1 MIKKIS
7 LLEVAMNRIKTSK
20 DKRKMKRILLSILA
34 LGAVGALTVL
44 FINIYMMGKYKE
56 KILSQKDMAGKKFD
70 CILVLGAKVWDDGR
84 PSYMLEDRLNQ
95 AIELYNAGYS
105 DRILMSGDHGRKEY
119 DEVNAM
125 KQYAMDKGVKGEHIF
140 MDHAGF
146 STYESMYRA
155 RDVFQVESAIIVTQR
170 YHLYRGLYIANEL
183 GLDAYGVP
191 SDSRQYAGQ
200 TMRDIREAAAR
211 VKDFFGV
218 IFRVKPTYLGEAI
231 PITGSGNLTDDII
244 NDEAVE
250 SVEAHN
256 QQGNRKEE
264 TAGENLQGN
273 NISGNENNES
283 YEYINPQGN
292 TLESRILPPEG
303 YVRAE
308 AKEDSFVTF
317 LRKQELKPHGSPV
330 LLYNGREKGN
340 QTAQAAVFAMDVGNS
355 DLQQCAD
362 SIIRVYGEYYW
373 SIGAYDKIGFHLTNG
388 FYMDYLKWRNGSRI
402 HVEGNQVSWVKS
414 KSYDDSYES
423 FRQYLKNVMVY
434 AGTLSLEGE
443 STGIE
448 VKELQVG
455 DMLIRGGSPGHCVLV
470 VDIAENETGER
481 CYLLA
486 QGYMPAQEFHILNNP
501 SSEDNPWYYGED
513 FKETIRTPEYTFYEE
528 NIKRW
533 GEGF

>member
-1 MIKKIS
+1 
-7 LLEVAMNRIKTSK
+7 MNRNKTSK
-20 DKRKMKRILLSILA
+20 NKRILKRILLTILA
-34 LGAVGALTVL
+34 LGAAGALTVL
-44 FINIYMMGKYKE
+44 IINMFMMGKYKG
-56 KILSQKDMAGKKFD
+56 KILSQEDMIDKKFD
-70 CILVLGAKVWDDGR
+70 CILVLGAKVWDDNR
-84 PSYMLEDRLNQ
+84 PSHMLEDRLNQ
-95 AIELYNAGYS
+95 AIELYKAGYS

-119 DEVNAM
+119 DEVNVM

-155 RDVFQVESAIIVTQR
+155 RDVFQVKSVIIVTQG

-191 SDSRQYAGQ
+191 SDPRQYVGQ

-218 IFRVKPTYLGEAI
+218 LFRVKPTYLGESI
-231 PITGSGNLTDDII
+231 PITGSGNLTDDKI
-244 NDEAVE
+244 NDEANGGTIE
-250 SVEAHN
+250 SVEAN
-256 QQGNRKEE
+256 SLQGNKPDVPKSEE
-264 TAGENLQGN
+264 DSLQGN
-273 NISGNENNES
+273 NISDNEK

-292 TLESRILPPEG
+292 TMESRILPPEG

-308 AKEDSFVTF
+308 AGEDSLAAF
-317 LRKQELKPHGSPV
+317 LRKQELKSHGSPV

-340 QTAQAAVFAMDVGNS
+340 QSAQAAVFAMDVGSS

-362 SIIRVYGEYYW
+362 SIIRLYGEYYW
-373 SIGAYDKIGFHLTNG
+373 STGAYDKIGFHLTSG
-388 FYMDYLKWRNGSRI
+388 FYMDYTNWRNGSRI
-402 HVEGNQVSWVKS
+402 QVDGNQVRWVKT
-414 KSYDDSYES
+414 KSYNDSYES
-423 FRQYLKNVMVY
+423 FREYLKNVMVY

-443 STGIE
+443 CIGIE
-448 VKELQVG
+448 ADKIQVG
-455 DMLIRGGSPGHCVLV
+455 DMLIKGGSPGHCILV
-470 VDIAENETGER
+470 ADIAENETGER

-486 QGYMPAQEFHILNNP
+486 QGYMPAQEFHILNSP
-501 SSEDNPWYYGED
+501 FSEENPWYYKED
-513 FKETIRTPEYTFYEE
+513 FKGTIRTPEYTFREE

>member
-1 MIKKIS
+1 
-7 LLEVAMNRIKTSK
+7 MNRIKTSK
-20 DKRKMKRILLSILA
+20 DKRKLKRILLSILA
-34 LGAVGALTVL
+34 LGAAGALTVL

-56 KILSQKDMAGKKFD
+56 KIFKQEDMVDKKFD
-70 CILVLGAKVWDDGR
+70 CILVLGAMVWNDGR
-84 PSYMLEDRLNQ
+84 PSHMLEDRLNQ

-125 KQYAMDKGVKGEHIF
+125 KQYAIDKGVKGEHIF

-155 RDVFQVESAIIVTQR
+155 RDVFQVKSAIIVTQG

-191 SDSRQYAGQ
+191 SDPRQYVGQ

-218 IFRVKPTYLGEAI
+218 ILRVKPTYLGEAI
-231 PITGSGNLTDDII
+231 PITGSGSLTDDKVNNEESI
-244 NDEAVE
+244 EA
-250 SVEAHN
+250 SN
-256 QQGNRKEE
+256 QQGNTKDDGKITED
-264 TAGENLQGN
+264 NLQGN
-273 NISGNENNES
+273 HTSDENSEN
-283 YEYINPQGN
+283 YEYINPEGN

-303 YVRAE
+303 YVRSE

-317 LRKQELKPHGSPV
+317 LRKQELKPNGSPV
-330 LLYNGREKGN
+330 LLYNGMEKGN

-362 SIIRVYGEYYW
+362 SIIRVYGEYFW

-388 FYMDYLKWRNGSRI
+388 FYMDYPNWRNGSRI
-402 HVEGNQVSWVKS
+402 HVEGNQVRWIKS

-448 VKELQVG
+448 VNEIQVG
-455 DMLIRGGSPGHCVLV
+455 DMLIRGGSPGHCILV
-470 VDIAENETGER
+470 VDIAENEIGEK

-501 SSEDNPWYYGED
+501 STEKCPWYYAED
-513 FKETIRTPEYTFYEE
+513 FNETIRTPEYTFYKE